1 MESISLLGMLFY
13 MSYEDMRTHKVRDFL
28 VLIFGIIGMMFHIM
42 NGRISFFNIFGGFL
56 LGFIMFFISLLTKEK
71 IGKGDAFVIMLTG
84 VFLGFWKNIFLL
96 WVAFLFAG
104 LIALFDLLV
113 KKKKSSDELAFV
125 PFIFLG
131 YIFLLIVNGGRI

>member
-56 LGFIMFFISLLTKEK
+56 LGFIMFFISLLTKE
-71 IGKGDAFVIMLTG
+71 
-84 VFLGFWKNIFLL
+84 NIFI
-96 WVAFLFAG
+96 VGSIPFCGAN
-104 LIALFDLLV
+104 
-113 KKKKSSDELAFV
+113 SSFWSLS
-125 PFIFLG
+125 
-131 YIFLLIVNGGRI
+131 